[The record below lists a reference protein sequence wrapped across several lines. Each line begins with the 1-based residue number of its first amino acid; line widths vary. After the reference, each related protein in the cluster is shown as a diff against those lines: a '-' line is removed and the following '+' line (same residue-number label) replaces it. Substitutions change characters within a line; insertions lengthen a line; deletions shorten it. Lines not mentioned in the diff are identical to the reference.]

1 MKKSKKYSII
11 DKLKYI
17 DLINKFGISEV
28 SLTFGITKK
37 LLKEWLKKKN
47 KLMTMNN
54 KENKYRLPGGG
65 AKSHMIQK
73 EHHLIYFILV
83 CKKVGIK
90 ITPKLVMQ
98 EFLRI
103 QPSYYKKSIDSLK
116 NWCYRF
122 LKKNYSLLK

>member
-1 MKKSKKYSII
+1 MKKCKKYSII

-17 DLINKFGISEV
+17 DLANKIGISQV
-28 SLTFGITKK
+28 SHLTGIDRKSI
-37 LLKEWLKKKN
+37 KEWIKN
-47 KLMTMNN
+47 KDKLMSMNN
-54 KENKYRLPGGG
+54 KEIKYRLPGGG

-83 CKKVGIK
+83 CKKVGIE
-90 ITPKLVMQ
+90 ITPKLIIK
-98 EFLRI
+98 ELLRI
-103 QPSYYKKSIDSLK
+103 NSTSLNKNNVTLK

>member
-1 MKKSKKYSII
+1 MKKCKKYSII

-17 DLINKFGISEV
+17 DLVNQFGISEV
-28 SLTFGITKK
+28 SLTYGIDKK
-37 LLKEWLKKKN
+37 LLKEWSKKKN
-47 KLMTMNN
+47 KLLSMNN

-65 AKSHMIQK
+65 AKSHMVQK

-90 ITPKLVMQ
+90 ITPKLIIK
-98 EFLRI
+98 ELLRI
-103 QPSYYKKSIDSLK
+103 NSTSLNKNNVTLK

-122 LKKNYSLLK
+122 LKKNYSLLN